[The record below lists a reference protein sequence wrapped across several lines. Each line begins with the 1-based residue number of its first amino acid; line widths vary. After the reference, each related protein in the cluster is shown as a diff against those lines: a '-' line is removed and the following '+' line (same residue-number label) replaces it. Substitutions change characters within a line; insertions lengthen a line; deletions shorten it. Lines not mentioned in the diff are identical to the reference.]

1 MRTDGSKRMQMVLGP
16 CPGPVADEDLPSAYP
31 WPPGRLW
38 LRAMMVMTLDGAT
51 VGPDGRSRSISS
63 VGDRR
68 VFNAVRRFSDV
79 VLIGAGTFRAE
90 RYRPMRSTDQTARAR
105 AEQGLQRAPQ
115 VAVVS
120 GSLDLPWEEPIFADS
135 DLRPL
140 VVTSEAADPERL
152 ARARDH
158 AELLVLPGPEVDVS
172 RLLAELDRRGQH
184 RIVCEG
190 GAVLLASF
198 ARLNRLDE
206 IDLAL
211 SPLMPGGGQVAT
223 GSPMAS
229 PEPMTLGHVIA
240 DTDGFLFTRYV
251 AR

>member
-1 MRTDGSKRMQMVLGP
+1 MQMVLGP
-16 CPGPVADEDLPSAYP
+16 RPGPVAEADLSSAYP
-31 WPPGRLW
+31 WPAGRTW
-38 LRAMMVMTLDGAT
+38 VRAMMVMTLDGAT

-68 VFNAVRRFSDV
+68 IFHAVRRFSDV

-90 RYRPMRSTDQTARAR
+90 RYRPMRSTDETARAR
-105 AEQGLQRAPQ
+105 GEQGLQRAPQ
-115 VAVVS
+115 VAIVS
-120 GSLDLPWEEPIFADS
+120 ASLDLPWEEQIFPDS

-158 AELLVLPGPEVDVS
+158 AEVLVLPGAEVDVS
-172 RLLAELDRRGQH
+172 ELLAELGRRGQH

-190 GAVLLASF
+190 GAVLLASI
-198 ARLNRLDE
+198 ARLGRLDE
-206 IDLAL
+206 VDLAIC
-211 SPLMPGGGQVAT
+211 PLLPGGGQVAT
-223 GSPMAS
+223 GPPMAS
-229 PEPMTLGHVIA
+229 PDPMTLEHVIA